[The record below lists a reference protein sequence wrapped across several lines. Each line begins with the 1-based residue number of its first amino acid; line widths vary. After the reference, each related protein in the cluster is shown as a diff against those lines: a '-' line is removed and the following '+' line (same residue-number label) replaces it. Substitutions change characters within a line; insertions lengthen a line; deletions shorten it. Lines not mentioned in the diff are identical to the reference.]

1 MATTKS
7 TDPNQK
13 IWIQE
18 WVRDELFSDILA
30 AEQEAAQK
38 CYSADEMKHEIK
50 SVLDFYFSAENLERY
65 CVGNTGLADYAYSHI
80 RVLLKKEYA
89 EWKAEQGVPSTQ
101 DRIKG
106 MSIAPKIKNCPLCNA
121 PALLSVSEA
130 CEARGGF
137 LTSDS
142 ASISCTNKECG
153 CTVKK
158 CASSVSEAIKSVI
171 AAWNKRGA
179 TGGVICWN
187 TTQQKKM

>member
-18 WVRDELFSDILA
+18 WVRDELFSDTLA
-30 AEQEAAQK
+30 AEEEAAQK

-50 SVLDFYFSAENLERY
+50 GVLDFYFSAENLERY
-65 CVGNTGLADYAYSHI
+65 CVGDTGLADYAYSHI

-106 MSIAPKIKNCPLCNA
+106 LSNAPKIKNCPLCDA
-121 PALLSVSEA
+121 PALLTVS
-130 CEARGGF
+130 EARGGVRS
-137 LTSDS
+137 SDS

-158 CASSVSEAIKSVI
+158 YASSVSEAIKSVI
-171 AAWNKRGA
+171 AVWNKRGA
-179 TGGVICWN
+179 TGGEICWN
-187 TTQQKKM
+187 TTQQKRM